1 MEKIQPLTILSR
13 HVICRFMPV
22 EFDLFDAAYN
32 EVLAAR
38 DYGEF
43 TRRLSGYNCQK
54 CSRGRARTHIVI
66 DRGNPGAKI
75 LIVSERPG
83 DNEDVQAKAFVGRS
97 GELLDKI
104 MASIGLDTN
113 RDLLIANVVKC
124 RAEADRAPLSH
135 EVEACLPYLR
145 RQIELMRP
153 KVILLL
159 GAVALKYLV
168 KDRGDEFS
176 MEKEAGHFFTAPEYP
191 GINFMVLYHPAFLL
205 RDPTKKAVM
214 WEHVKKLRSFLA
226 GNGWLPDR

>member
-1 MEKIQPLTILSR
+1 M
-13 HVICRFMPV
+13 

-32 EVLAAR
+32 DVLAAPSYR
-38 DYGEF
+38 DF
-43 TRRLSGYNCQK
+43 RQKLAGYNCQK
-54 CSRGRARTHIVI
+54 CPRGSARTHIVI
-66 DRGNPGAKI
+66 DRGNPDAKI

-83 DNEDVQAKAFVGRS
+83 DHEDARGEAFVGRS

-104 MASIGLDTN
+104 MAAVGLDTN

-124 RAEADRAPLSH
+124 KAEVDRAPTAG

-145 RQIELMRP
+145 RQIELMKP
-153 KVILLL
+153 AVILLL

-176 MEKEAGHFFTAPEYP
+176 MEKEAGQFFTAPEFP
-191 GINFMVLYHPAFLL
+191 GIQFMVLYHPAFLL

-214 WEHVKKLRSFLA
+214 WEHVKTLRGFLA
-226 GNGWLPDR
+226 ERGWLPAR

>member
-1 MEKIQPLTILSR
+1 VPT
-13 HVICRFMPV
+13 
-22 EFDLFDAAYN
+22 EFDLFDQAYN
-32 EVLAAR
+32 AVLAAGS
-38 DYGEF
+38 YPEF
-43 TRRLSGYNCQK
+43 RTRLAAYNCQK
-54 CSRGRARTHIVI
+54 CPRGAARTHIVI

-83 DNEDVQAKAFVGRS
+83 EHEDLRGEAFVGRS

-124 RAEADRAPLSH
+124 KAETDRPPTAQ

-145 RQIELMRP
+145 RQIELMKP
-153 KVILLL
+153 AVILLL

-168 KDRGDEFS
+168 KDRGEQFS
-176 MEKEAGHFFTAPEYP
+176 MEKEAGQFFTAPDFP
-191 GINFMVLYHPAFLL
+191 GIQFMVLYHPAFLL

-214 WEHVKKLRSFLA
+214 WEHVKKLRAYLA
-226 GNGWLPDR
+226 ERGQMPGRAG

>member
-1 MEKIQPLTILSR
+1 LCYNA
-13 HVICRFMPV
+13 VVPV
-22 EFDLFDAAYN
+22 EFDLFDSAYN
-32 EVLAAR
+32 DVLAATSYVELR
-38 DYGEF
+38 Q
-43 TRRLSGYNCQK
+43 RLNSYNCQK
-54 CSRGRARTHIVI
+54 CPRGKARNHTVI
-66 DRGNPGAKI
+66 DRGNPDSKL

-83 DNEDVQAKAFVGRS
+83 DNEDVMGQAFVGRS

-113 RDLLIANVVKC
+113 RDLLIVNVVKC
-124 RAEADRAPLSH
+124 KAEIDRAPSAQ
-135 EVEACLPYLR
+135 EVEACFPYLR

-176 MEKEAGHFFTAPEYP
+176 MEKEAGKLFTAPDYP
-191 GINFMVLYHPAFLL
+191 DIHFMVLYHPAFLL

-214 WEHVKKLRSFLA
+214 WEHIKKLRALLQEH
-226 GNGWLPDR
+226 GWAPN